1 MRCFGYTDEGR
12 PLPDEARLIRHMAQQ
27 AIEGLLER
35 EIAAELNAAGHVTSA
50 GGAWTGK
57 TVSRLLVNPRLAGMR
72 TYKGEVVQKRAY
84 PQVLAEDP
92 DDYDSAEA
100 THKRLVET
108 LNGPDRAST
117 PPTRQYL
124 LTGGLAKCGL
134 CGSNLMAQ
142 RSNSKRRGMV
152 CRVSAPYFGCGKIR
166 IAAEPLEEDVARHVL
181 ARFGS
186 RRVRERLAEHI
197 GEQAAQR
204 LREELDEV
212 EEKLRKLG
220 EDYVQVPLERE
231 TFLAA
236 QKVLARER
244 DNLQAR
250 LAKSREVESLPEEIT
265 DESLATWWKTADLE
279 RRRALVQVVLDHV
292 KVGSAT
298 RPGYTGFDAGRVA
311 YVWR

>member
-1 MRCFGYTDEGR
+1 
-12 PLPDEARLIRHMAQQ
+12 
-27 AIEGLLER
+27 
-35 EIAAELNAAGHVTSA
+35 
-50 GGAWTGK
+50 
-57 TVSRLLVNPRLAGMR
+57 
-72 TYKGEVVQKRAY
+72 
-84 PQVLAEDP
+84 
-92 DDYDSAEA
+92 
-100 THKRLVET
+100 
-108 LNGPDRAST
+108 
-117 PPTRQYL
+117 
-124 LTGGLAKCGL
+124 
-134 CGSNLMAQ
+134 
-142 RSNSKRRGMV
+142 MV